1 MIEDKYVG
9 EQDSEELEECLL
21 NPETRNVMQIAVD
34 DVEQTSTLFTT
45 LMGKQVA
52 PRKEFLLKHAE
63 EANV

>member
-1 MIEDKYVG
+1 
-9 EQDSEELEECLL
+9 
-21 NPETRNVMQIAVD
+21 MQIAVY